1 MGLSSFLKSPLGG
14 LASSLAGPLVEGIF
28 STNSAKEQMRFQERM
43 SNTAHQREVADLRAA
58 GLNPILSATG
68 GMGASSP
75 PGAKADTP
83 EVTRGVTSAL
93 QLRESLKNLQADTAK
108 KMAEKDNVDQATKE
122 SVSRQ
127 AGVQLDNSIKQGT
140 WKAQDTTIQ
149 QGIDEVAARI
159 KEITARGESTALDV
173 QRKTADL
180 KAILADPVLQRWIL
194 SAPAG
199 EQAQL
204 DKLLKNG
211 EVDDYA
217 KLLLQLIRRN

>member
-1 MGLSSFLKSPLGG
+1 MGLNSFLKTPIGG
-14 LASSLAGPLVEGIF
+14 LVSGLAGPVVEGIF
-28 STNSAKEQMRFQERM
+28 STNSAKKQMRFQERM

-75 PGAKADTP
+75 PGSKADTP

-108 KMAEKDNVDQATKE
+108 KIAEKTNVEQATDE
-122 SVSRQ
+122 SESRQ
-127 AGVQLDNSIKQGT
+127 AGVQIDNALKQGT
-140 WKAQDTTIQ
+140 WKAQGTTIQ

-159 KEITARGESTALDV
+159 KEITARGESSALDV